1 MTLDPNFNMLAPL
14 AVTETELV
22 SGIPDAENQVYV
34 SANDYDA
41 GDLVWGSGHV
51 WRALKIVNRN
61 KLRWS
66 ESFDNA
72 VWFKTLSSVTANQ
85 GNDSDGNLTA
95 DLLSDDS
102 AASPSLITQTVAGA
116 SEASTVYTGSIEVK
130 QQTATVITFNCYTAS
145 EPENDVKF
153 DFSTGTITSAT
164 GTHLVSSNAED
175 LGAGWYRL
183 TLSWESQAGGSDL
196 LFRFWPND
204 RSVTATEDDVLIA
217 KAQLQKGATYT
228 AYQKTES
235 SVAVPTLAEG
245 AWWTDLGA
253 VDQGASAYDA
263 GTTYNTGDYAVY
275 QGQLWLC
282 ASNSTTGITPVSTAS
297 EWTLQGATNRLKAFD
312 GFLQDVASLS
322 GGMTYVLEFTDR
334 VTAMAVLRAN
344 GTSVNVTITD
354 DTEGEVYN
362 QTVSILDVSAVTN
375 WYEYFFYQPVQQD
388 TVLVENLPP
397 YTGAEIAVT
406 ITGDDVSVG
415 QIIAGTPRRL
425 GTVKVGTSVGIES
438 YSIKDRDDFNRA
450 LVVPRPYSDTVSF
463 DLAMNTL
470 QVGYVKRQ
478 LALREAQPT
487 LYFMSEGAAFGAV
500 AYGFFRDF
508 DILHSTAVL
517 ADCVLEVEGLG

>member
-14 AVTETELV
+14 AVTETELI
-22 SGIPDAENQVYV
+22 SGIPDAENQVY
-34 SANDYDA
+34 AGGTTYA
-41 GDLVWGSGHV
+41 TGDLVWYGGNV
-51 WRALKIVNRN
+51 WRSLQDSN
-61 KLRWS
+61 
-66 ESFDNA
+66 
-72 VWFKTLSSVTANQ
+72 T
-85 GNDSDGNLTA
+85 GNT
-95 DLLSDDS
+95 
-102 AASPSLITQTVAGA
+102 PV
-116 SEASTVYTGSIEVK
+116 
-130 QQTATVITFNCYTAS
+130 
-145 EPENDVKF
+145 
-153 DFSTGTITSAT
+153 
-164 GTHLVSSNAED
+164 
-175 LGAGWYRL
+175 
-183 TLSWESQAGGSDL
+183 
-196 LFRFWPND
+196 
-204 RSVTATEDDVLIA
+204 
-217 KAQLQKGATYT
+217 
-228 AYQKTES
+228 
-235 SVAVPTLAEG
+235 EG

-397 YTGAEIAVT
+397 YTGAEISVT

-478 LALREAQPT
+478 LALREALPT
-487 LYFMSEGAAFGAV
+487 LYFMSDGAAFGAV

-508 DILHSTAVL
+508 DILHSTAVQ